1 MRVGELRWRRRR
13 RRSDGVARER
23 LVVVVV
29 GGLSRLFARRVSS
42 RRRRYS
48 EAVVVD
54 RTTPVVEQLLCDTAD
69 IECIY
74 RMGMRW
80 FQLLFRY
87 VVYDTTYDDGTD
99 FIYFVFFLSTPSL
112 VAYIIYRPE
121 RYLPVDLPPPPLLS
135 RSTLFFRTDPSGV
148 TPIDAHLY
156 MESDAASTHGI
167 DIRIDIPGLPAGIR
181 GHMERHSIETRMATT
196 TNSSHR

>member
-1 MRVGELRWRRRR
+1 VVSEFLEENGNRRGLVDGPSMRVGELRCRRR

-42 RRRRYS
+42 RRRRYT

-121 RYLPVDLPPPPLLS
+121 RYLPVDRPPPPPSLS
-135 RSTLFFRTDPSGV
+135 VDVVFQDRSVRR
-148 TPIDAHLY
+148 Y
-156 MESDAASTHGI
+156 
-167 DIRIDIPGLPAGIR
+167 
-181 GHMERHSIETRMATT
+181 
-196 TNSSHR
+196 SH